1 MEWAAVLAFLQEHPE
16 TVQGLTQIPLLG
28 DLIKIAFPAKPS
40 QSTSQA
46 SVDAELRRI
55 AVALEEIVKKLK

>member
-1 MEWAAVLAFLQEHPE
+1 MEWAALLAFLQEHPE

-40 QSTSQA
+40 QSTSQ
-46 SVDAELRRI
+46 VDAELRRI